1 MSAGSPCDDLLG
13 SREARP
19 AGSRPADRLYPGE
32 VRPRP
37 GWTLGCARL
46 PVTGYAADG
55 WMRPSWPPA
64 RRRPASGRSIHLLT
78 LDRDNPPAKES
89 RGDRLKK
96 VIRTASGTGLKE
108 WMALLLRDRKS
119 LQLDASNICMV
130 LHALWKKPDCRLP
143 LLQDPEFRQ
152 KTFNAFIM
160 DVLKAYQLSEKSSEG
175 DKLDSSKA
183 GRKKRKLDI
192 KDEPVASARVSDS
205 ADVLSNPAPAANG
218 TDDGPDDADD
228 GLDDADGG
236 PFDAGDGLD
245 DVNDPEWRDTSPDR
259 TKRTGTKKCIARKP
273 RTPKSTTPKSS
284 ARKLSTSKPSIRKP
298 GIPKVSTQKIN
309 TTRITISK
317 SGTPKPSAP
326 KLSTKRSGT
335 PRTSL
340 SKTGTPKRSLS
351 KPGAPNLNTSISSP
365 LRSSTPQPATTEPN
379 SPSPSSGTSQPS
391 APSSAQ
397 PSAAKLLQRAL
408 SRHQWKLTRR
418 PVQSGPEEGG
428 APGENEGGSARR
440 RGGRR
445 STMIPRPPAA
455 ATSDDLCARVEG
467 MMMRISGRKAWRD
480 ETVMTLAYG
489 DEDDSGV
496 PDSSFLFIRCTR
508 CPELVLRDYA
518 AIRRHF
524 ETKCHFLSCVMC
536 DVIFNSSRLALAHLR
551 VTHKDPVPEGWYR
564 LVRCHP
570 CSRAG
575 FFSTEEVIGH
585 MAGHRADRARNPA
598 VFPPFLTCY
607 KRIQCNQCGVK
618 LINHRTELE
627 DHYKRDPPPLCT
639 HDAGRPPSLPCPVC
653 RRLWAGPAALA
664 AHLRLSEGRCRETVT
679 QEASTRG
686 RRDMDSAFCPVCSR
700 SMNPGEALAD
710 HLMTHLAPG
719 LRCIQ
724 CGLVAGSH
732 QEMRAHRTFTW
743 RCDCSACDT
752 HVGRGS
758 RLLKHVI
765 EDHDGGRRLTGTA
778 RARPMRGKEDSG
790 VCPVCG
796 RFVNRLND
804 HTKASHTT
812 RFCPCCNKTVKLI
825 TYRKHQA
832 RLRNMDKLRC
842 KVCAKELSSG
852 WALRTHMRLHT
863 GEKPFECELCDAAY
877 AQKVV
882 LKTHMK
888 MVHGIVWPF
897 GKSELTSP
905 PVAIT
910 ETEVSTA
917 EVLFY

>member
-55 WMRPSWPPA
+55 WMRPSWPTA

-89 RGDRLKK
+89 RSDRLKK

-205 ADVLSNPAPAANG
+205 ADILSKPAPAANG

-259 TKRTGTKKCIARKP
+259 TKRAGTKKSGTRKP
-273 RTPKSTTPKSS
+273 RTPKPTTPKSS
-284 ARKLSTSKPSIRKP
+284 TRKLSASKPSIGKP
-298 GIPKVSTQKIN
+298 GIPK
-309 TTRITISK
+309 
-317 SGTPKPSAP
+317 
-326 KLSTKRSGT
+326 
-335 PRTSL
+335 
-340 SKTGTPKRSLS
+340 
-351 KPGAPNLNTSISSP
+351 
-365 LRSSTPQPATTEPN
+365 
-379 SPSPSSGTSQPS
+379 
-391 APSSAQ
+391 
-397 PSAAKLLQRAL
+397 
-408 SRHQWKLTRR
+408 
-418 PVQSGPEEGG
+418 
-428 APGENEGGSARR
+428 
-440 RGGRR
+440 
-445 STMIPRPPAA
+445 PAA

-551 VTHKDPVPEGWYR
+551 VTHK
-564 LVRCHP
+564 
-570 CSRAG
+570 
-575 FFSTEEVIGH
+575 
-585 MAGHRADRARNPA
+585 
-598 VFPPFLTCY
+598 
-607 KRIQCNQCGVK
+607 GVV
-618 LINHRTELE
+618 
-627 DHYKRDPPPLCT
+627 D
-639 HDAGRPPSLPCPVC
+639 
-653 RRLWAGPAALA
+653 RRLALT
-664 AHLRLSEGRCRETVT
+664 TVHPKLAIIDWLEHT
-679 QEASTRG
+679 STLNQVI
-686 RRDMDSAFCPVCSR
+686 SSTCP
-700 SMNPGEALAD
+700 D
-710 HLMTHLAPG
+710 
-719 LRCIQ
+719 
-724 CGLVAGSH
+724 
-732 QEMRAHRTFTW
+732 
-743 RCDCSACDT
+743 
-752 HVGRGS
+752 
-758 RLLKHVI
+758 
-765 EDHDGGRRLTGTA
+765 
-778 RARPMRGKEDSG
+778 
-790 VCPVCG
+790 
-796 RFVNRLND
+796 
-804 HTKASHTT
+804 
-812 RFCPCCNKTVKLI
+812 
-825 TYRKHQA
+825 
-832 RLRNMDKLRC
+832 
-842 KVCAKELSSG
+842 
-852 WALRTHMRLHT
+852 
-863 GEKPFECELCDAAY
+863 FE
-877 AQKVV
+877 Q
-882 LKTHMK
+882 
-888 MVHGIVWPF
+888 
-897 GKSELTSP
+897 
-905 PVAIT
+905 
-910 ETEVSTA
+910 
-917 EVLFY
+917 